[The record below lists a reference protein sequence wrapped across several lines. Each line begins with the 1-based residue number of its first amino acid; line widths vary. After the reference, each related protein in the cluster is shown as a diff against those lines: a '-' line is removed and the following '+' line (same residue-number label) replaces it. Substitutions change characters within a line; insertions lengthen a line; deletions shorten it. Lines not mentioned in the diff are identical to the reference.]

1 MSSKSVRIKYSVVAV
16 VVLFVAVGVYYEVAR
31 SAGPVMEINHTY
43 DMSAHQIITDR
54 FNVTWTNGHFSI
66 DLNKNIVASHNFALA
81 VMSYNYTDQFI
92 SSLRDNFTLNHV
104 ESLSG
109 NSNVNLIVPYN
120 PSQFLSTTYGYS
132 NLIAKGNY
140 AILMINFS
148 NVNSTVSLDI
158 SIHY

>member
-109 NSNVNLIVPYN
+109 NSNVNLIVP
-120 PSQFLSTTYGYS
+120 
-132 NLIAKGNY
+132 
-140 AILMINFS
+140 
-148 NVNSTVSLDI
+148 
-158 SIHY
+158 